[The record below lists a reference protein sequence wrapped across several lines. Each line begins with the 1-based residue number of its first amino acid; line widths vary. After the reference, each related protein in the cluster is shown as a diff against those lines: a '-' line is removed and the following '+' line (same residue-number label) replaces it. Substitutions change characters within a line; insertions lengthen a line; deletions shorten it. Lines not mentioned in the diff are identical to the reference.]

1 MPYSLLNTILLAL
14 MPRADNLLSML
25 LWHNSRRLSQRSE
38 IPRGCTSVP
47 AVTCYLCRI
56 MTALCCTARLWGK
69 EILAET
75 SEALLLRVGGGEPW
89 DDFVAYCVEHGYY
102 GLENLSLI
110 PGEVGASAVQNV
122 GAYGVEAGD
131 CTERVETV
139 EIATGRE
146 CVFSHDDCQYA
157 YRSSFFKH
165 EAHIALP

>member
-1 MPYSLLNTILLAL
+1 M
-14 MPRADNLLSML
+14 
-25 LWHNSRRLSQRSE
+25 
-38 IPRGCTSVP
+38 
-47 AVTCYLCRI
+47 
-56 MTALCCTARLWGK
+56 
-69 EILAET
+69 AET

-131 CTERVETV
+131 CIERGRNGERWPRVEN
-139 EIATGRE
+139 G
-146 CVFSHDDCQYA
+146 VFSHDDCQYA

-165 EAHIALP
+165 EAHIALL